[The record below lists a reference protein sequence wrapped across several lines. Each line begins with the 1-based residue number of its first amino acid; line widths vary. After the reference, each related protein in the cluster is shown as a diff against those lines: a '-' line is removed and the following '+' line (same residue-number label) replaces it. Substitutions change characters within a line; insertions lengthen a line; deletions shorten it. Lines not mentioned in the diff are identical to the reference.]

1 MLGPVTRKAQRGDQE
16 YAAWSGTALELESCV
31 GLGCT
36 QLEVLTLLY
45 RSKNDTSPQAASA
58 DRQAPMVSTSSKV
71 GPRLWVPLHPDW
83 RTCSVPHTLAWQRKG
98 VGGTEAFA
106 SGLSER

>member
-58 DRQAPMVSTSSKV
+58 DRQAPMVSTGWAKIMD
-71 GPRLWVPLHPDW
+71 PTP
-83 RTCSVPHTLAWQRKG
+83 
-98 VGGTEAFA
+98 
-106 SGLSER
+106 SGLEDVLSAAHLGMAAKRCGWNRGLCLRTE